1 MAVALWRATLAVNP
15 ANPSTMFMYGE
26 ALTHVAGRE
35 EEVEFYYKEVLMRQ
49 PAHVR
54 CMTNYG
60 LLISRDAAR
69 HAEAER
75 IYEFAIARTQS
86 KDFNDLPYVP
96 AHIMTNL
103 ANLYIKM
110 GDLGRAETMYNRA
123 LGVLPTHPQAGCN
136 LAIVLVH
143 LRRVAEARHRLG
155 EVMRHNPEY
164 TDCIANF
171 ESTLKSAHV

>member
-1 MAVALWRATLAVNP
+1 
-15 ANPSTMFMYGE
+15 MYGE

-143 LRRVAEARHRLG
+143 LRPCTRVHCMPTSTHPHRLSSLAPPAHALL
-155 EVMRHNPEY
+155 RHPQRG
-164 TDCIANF
+164 
-171 ESTLKSAHV
+171 

>member
-1 MAVALWRATLAVNP
+1 
-15 ANPSTMFMYGE
+15 
-26 ALTHVAGRE
+26 
-35 EEVEFYYKEVLMRQ
+35 
-49 PAHVR
+49 
-54 CMTNYG
+54 MTNYA
-60 LLISRDAAR
+60 LLIARDAAR

-143 LRRVAEARHRLG
+143 LRRERRTVVDVLAVPPFPNRWSISFVLYGPSVCLLSFTYSHFFLS
-155 EVMRHNPEY
+155 
-164 TDCIANF
+164 TIIAAFSCF
-171 ESTLKSAHV
+171 ESLLLILLPLRPVPRRFRRPVSTCTT